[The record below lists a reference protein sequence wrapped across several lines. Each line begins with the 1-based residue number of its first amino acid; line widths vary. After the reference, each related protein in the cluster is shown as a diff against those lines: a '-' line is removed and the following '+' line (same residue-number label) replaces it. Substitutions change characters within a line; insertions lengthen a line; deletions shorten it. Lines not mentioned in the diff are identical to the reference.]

1 MSAMASSC
9 PSDDCFCLLPLFPLP
24 TQEAFGLTGS
34 GSGSGPRDTAL
45 PPVSLTE
52 ALASQMHPD
61 SKLANHGKAGNS
73 NAHPESQPHQVS
85 PPPTSHLGTKS
96 VGGAG
101 SQGTKVSQPA
111 TGPLALKASQA
122 PVSVFGALKGK
133 VRRERSVSVDSG
145 ERREATAT
153 PLDKELKGEG
163 AGPAGGGTMAP
174 LAPWVRRGG
183 LASHLPPFGP
193 RRAQCSLLL
202 GRRDSP
208 SEQEALR
215 AGEEAALQWG

>member
-1 MSAMASSC
+1 MASSC
-9 PSDDCFCLLPLFPLP
+9 PSDDCFCLLSLFPLP

-34 GSGSGPRDTAL
+34 GSGPRDTAL
-45 PPVSLTE
+45 PPVSLTQT
-52 ALASQMHPD
+52 LASQMHSD
-61 SKLANHGKAGNS
+61 SKLANHGKTGNS
-73 NAHPESQPHQVS
+73 SAHPESQPHHVR
-85 PPPTSHLGTKS
+85 PPPTGHLGTKG

-101 SQGTKVSQPA
+101 SQGSKVSQPTA
-111 TGPLALKASQA
+111 GPLALKASQA

-153 PLDKELKGEG
+153 PVDKELKGEG
-163 AGPAGGGTMAP
+163 AGPAGGATMAP
-174 LAPWVRRGG
+174 LVPWVGQGG
-183 LASHLPPFGP
+183 LASHLLSFGP
-193 RRAQCSLLL
+193 RRAQRSLLL

-215 AGEEAALQWG
+215 AGEEAALQRG